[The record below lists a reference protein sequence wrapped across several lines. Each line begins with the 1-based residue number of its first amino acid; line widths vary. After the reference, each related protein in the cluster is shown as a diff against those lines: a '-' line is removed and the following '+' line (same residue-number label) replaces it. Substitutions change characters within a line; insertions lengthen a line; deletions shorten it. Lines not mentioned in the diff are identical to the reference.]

1 MTLQKSSIPECLLNL
16 LALRTCP
23 STTKICFD
31 GIDFAT
37 IFTRMTASTNETVD
51 PNQQDDQWVKVGQ
64 YPSIDQAF
72 EHSLVILSQ
81 GSSCRVHRSAAPTGD
96 YELEAPSDRET
107 IARRELEAYE
117 AENQQPHTPSLADA
131 AHDFG
136 IVPLLLWAIALLFS
150 YRMQLATP
158 FWEEI
163 GMNSSVDLIENHQ
176 WWRPLTALFLH
187 ADAGH
192 LLSNLLTGSLFA
204 VVLHRYWGTGR
215 TWSALIVCG
224 VLGNIANSLI
234 RYPEKA
240 FSLGASTAVMAAL
253 GLLCSHGTYFA
264 ISQRKISKS
273 FRQATI
279 PLAAGIALF
288 GLTGNS
294 AEPDVNVLGHA
305 CGFAAGV
312 IAGMPIAWNVNHRN
326 RSSP

>member
-1 MTLQKSSIPECLLNL
+1 MN
-16 LALRTCP
+16 
-23 STTKICFD
+23 
-31 GIDFAT
+31 G
-37 IFTRMTASTNETVD
+37 STNESVD
-51 PNQQDDQWVKVGQ
+51 PNQQDDPWVKVGR
-64 YPSIDQAF
+64 YPSIEQAF

-81 GSSCRVHRSAAPTGD
+81 GSSCRVHRSDAPAGD
-96 YELEAPSDRET
+96 YELETPLDREK
-107 IARRELEAYE
+107 IARRELQAYE
-117 AENQQPHTPSLADA
+117 EENQQPLTPSLADA

-150 YRMQLATP
+150 YRMQLAAP
-158 FWEEI
+158 VWEDM
-163 GMNSSVDLIENHQ
+163 GMNSSVDLLENHQ
-176 WWRPLTALFLH
+176 WWRPFTALFLH

-204 VVLHRYWGTGR
+204 VVLHRYWGTWR
-215 TWSALIVCG
+215 TWGAMMVCG
-224 VLGNIANSLI
+224 VLGNVANSLI

-240 FSLGASTAVMAAL
+240 FSIGASTAVMAAL
-253 GLLCSHGTYFA
+253 GLLCAHGTYFA
-264 ISQRKISKS
+264 ISQRKISQS

-312 IAGMPIAWNVNHRN
+312 IVGMPIAWNVNSIHLTN
-326 RSSP
+326 AEKPQK